1 MLSTQ
6 KIIFFKQLIASMQEA
21 LFALEQA
28 SKTDDAKK
36 FNEIK
41 KELMNLDKEI
51 RGELSKIKTSKTF

>member
-1 MLSTQ
+1 MKMLSTQ
-6 KIIFFKQLIASMQEA
+6 KIIFLKQLIASAQEA

-28 SKTDDAKK
+28 SKIGDAKK

-51 RGELSKIKTSKTF
+51 RQELSKIKTS